1 MTIEQVK
8 AEVKKRFGR
17 DITDQEAKAW
27 LESSSARELQ
37 EDELQNAAG
46 GGCNKKHENVNGPC
60 HCGCTTH
67 YVWHLT
73 TSPDPYDPGEIV
85 YECTNCHARLD

>member
-46 GGCNKKHENVNGPC
+46 GMQQE
-60 HCGCTTH
+60 
-67 YVWHLT
+67 
-73 TSPDPYDPGEIV
+73 
-85 YECTNCHARLD
+85 A